1 MAPNV
6 KAEVVEGSSS
16 SDAASSPEPQRQ
28 EILVEGYFYDV
39 TDWIRRHPG
48 GRIIQFYTKKG
59 EDATLAVQQFHQ
71 RSTKRVAA
79 IMASLKKRPASPQE
93 RKHTTSH
100 PLVP

>member
-6 KAEVVEGSSS
+6 KAEVVEGSS
-16 SDAASSPEPQRQ
+16 DAASEQRRE

-79 IMASLKKRPASPQE
+79 IMAGLKKRPASPQE
-93 RKHTTSH
+93 RKHTTSP